1 MNNKCTQNKNSLNFG
16 RFTETSMQILENI
29 SLKPYNTFGIDATA
43 RYFVDLLREDDI
55 LSFLSMRSPVSDP
68 LFILGGGSNMLFS
81 KNFEGTIA
89 KISIKGIELIDEDHD
104 TVVICASA
112 GERWD
117 DVVKYTVDRGWGGLE
132 NLSLIPGN
140 AGTSPVQN
148 IGAYGAEMKDVLH
161 SVEAIHLKTHEKRLF
176 TPAECKLDYRE
187 SVFKGPLKNQYII
200 VKVTFRLSKN
210 PVLNLG
216 YAQIREEMGIMN
228 LVHPTIQ
235 SVREAVIHIRRGKL
249 PDPAEIGNAG
259 SFFKNPVISEEKFI
273 ELKGRFPAVVFYLQ
287 KKEHKIPAAWMI
299 EQCGWKGKRFGDAGV
314 HLHQPL
320 VLVNYGNATGRE
332 ILDLA
337 QRIRES
343 VFERFG
349 ILLEQEVNII

>member
-1 MNNKCTQNKNSLNFG
+1 LTVLLNP
-16 RFTETSMQILENI
+16 SMKILENI
-29 SLKPYNTFGIDATA
+29 SLKPYNTFGIDASA
-43 RYFVDLLREDDI
+43 KYFTELLNEDDAM
-55 LSFLSMRSPVSDP
+55 SFLTAKQHQDGNP
-68 LFILGGGSNMLFS
+68 LFILGGGSNILFS
-81 KNFEGTIA
+81 KDFEGTVV
-89 KISIKGIELIDEDHD
+89 KVSTKGINLAGEDDES
-104 TVVICASA
+104 VVITVNA
-112 GERWD
+112 GELWD
-117 DVVKYTVDRGWGGLE
+117 NVVKYCVEQGWGGLE

-161 SVEAIHLKTHEKRLF
+161 SVEAIHLVTREKRLF
-176 TPAECKLDYRE
+176 TPADCKLDYRE
-187 SVFKGPLKNQYII
+187 SVFKGPLKDQYMIL
-200 VKVTFRLSKN
+200 KVSFMLSKK

-216 YAQIREEMGIMN
+216 YAQIREELDVMKAN
-228 LVHPTIQ
+228 PSLLA
-235 SVREAVIHIRRGKL
+235 VREAVIRIRRRKL

-273 ELKGRFPAVVFYLQ
+273 ELKDRFPAVVFYIQ
-287 KKEHKIPAAWMI
+287 NKAHKIPAAWMI

-320 VLVNYGNATGRE
+320 VLVNYGNATGKD

-349 ILLEQEVNII
+349 IMLEQEVNVI

>member
-1 MNNKCTQNKNSLNFG
+1 
-16 RFTETSMQILENI
+16 MQILENI
-29 SLKPYNTFGIDATA
+29 SLKPYNTFRINANA
-43 RYFVDLLREDDI
+43 RYFVELVTEDEI
-55 LSFLSMRSPVSDP
+55 LSFLSAGHQYRYPV
-68 LFILGGGSNMLFS
+68 LILGGGSNILFS
-81 KNFEGTIA
+81 KDFEGTVA
-89 KISIKGIELIDEDHD
+89 KISTRGIKLIDEDD
-104 TVVICASA
+104 DSVVICANA
-112 GERWD
+112 GESW
-117 DVVKYTVDRGWGGLE
+117 DVVVQYCVEHGWGGLE

-140 AGTSPVQN
+140 VGTSPVQN

-161 SVEAIHLKTHEKRLF
+161 SVETIHLETHEKQLF
-176 TPAECKLDYRE
+176 TPAECKLDYRD
-187 SVFKGPLKNQYII
+187 SVFKESLKGQYII
-200 VKVTFRLSKN
+200 LNVTFRLAKK

-216 YAQIREEMGIMN
+216 YLQVREELKIMN
-228 LVHPTIQ
+228 IVHPTIQ
-235 SVREAVIHIRRGKL
+235 SVREAVIRIRRRKL

-273 ELKGRFPAVVFYLQ
+273 RLKDKFPAVVFYIQ

-314 HLHQPL
+314 HINQPL

-337 QRIRES
+337 RRIRES

-349 ILLEQEVNII
+349 IILEQEVNII